1 MSNRLLSTLAA
12 SLLLTSTFAQT
23 LTITVKNPTTQD
35 RADVP
40 VCINLHNYVENGQ
53 LWNVQDAT
61 VKAADEVPSQLD
73 DINQDGQF
81 DELAFVTNLK
91 GKETKTFTIVLH
103 TTEQGHTYAPRTFSQ
118 LTLRNPKIKEK
129 NKHDIYLTDIF
140 FSPETKDPYHVMH
153 HHGVAM
159 ESELIALRIYFD
171 DRQTPDLY
179 GKINKGLELRD
190 TQFYTTAQQKSQ
202 GYGDDILWVGNTF
215 GFGAFRGWNGQQ
227 PTMLSDVKSRGQ
239 RIIATGPVR
248 TIAELVDRG
257 WKPEGSTERM
267 TTIVRYTI
275 WAGHRDVQTDVIF
288 DRNIDAQET
297 TKDLLFSTGLIN
309 VKDSK
314 EIPDDKG
321 LRGLWGTDWP
331 VAAKDSIGHKRET
344 VGMGIY
350 VPDAYRVKALPANKD
365 NYGYVIAPRNGRIT
379 YYTTYTSD
387 NETFGYHNQKEWNA
401 FLTQWRK
408 ELAQP
413 VDVKVLN

>member
-81 DELAFVTNLK
+81 DELAFATNLK
-91 GKETKTFTIVLH
+91 GKETKTFTVVLH
-103 TTEQGHTYAPRTFSQ
+103 TTEQGHAYAPRTFSQ

-171 DRQTPDLY
+171 GRQTPDLY

>member
-81 DELAFVTNLK
+81 DELAFATNLK
-91 GKETKTFTIVLH
+91 GKETKTFTVVLH

>member
-1 MSNRLLSTLAA
+1 MSNRLLSTFAA

-40 VCINLHNYVENGQ
+40 VCINLHNYVESGQ

-91 GKETKTFTIVLH
+91 GKENKTFTVVLH

-171 DRQTPDLY
+171 GRQTPDLY

-297 TKDLLFSTGLIN
+297 TKELLFSTGLIN

-331 VAAKDSIGHKRET
+331 VAAKDSVGHKRET